1 MNSTT
6 IAGWANGENNP
17 HTHTQARRVVD
28 RAFVLRTTTDGC
40 VCSSTTTSSPSKV
53 KDEKEEEELLPTS
66 SPAESWK
73 HSEQSK
79 WSAAK
84 QASSG
89 SAPNKKAK
97 WVEWWVDGWLAI
109 FGFSFFFFSFF
120 FFWLKFQWP
129 KTPEC
134 TTRTRPKQISTAYQP
149 NMWDQPKKE
158 RGGEKREMMERER
171 CEMEKE
177 SWEMERERDGEMEE
191 GKVVGRA
198 RRIMM

>member
-79 WSAAK
+79 WSAAN

-109 FGFSFFFFSFF
+109 FGFSFFFFCCFFFSFF
-120 FFWLKFQWP
+120 GSSSSGPKHLNVQLARAQSKFPQRINQTCGTSP
-129 KTPEC
+129 K
-134 TTRTRPKQISTAYQP
+134 R
-149 NMWDQPKKE
+149 KE
-158 RGGEKREMMERER
+158 
-171 CEMEKE
+171 
-177 SWEMERERDGEMEE
+177 
-191 GKVVGRA
+191 VGR
-198 RRIMM
+198 RGR